1 MAGLSVE
8 STERIQLVAAEEA
21 VRILR
26 GEEPKYLVNKEL
38 SHTKR

>member
-21 VRILR
+21 ARILR